1 MTETLDVRAFL
12 ESKQGDDL
20 KSSSVEKEDGL
31 SYDLGHLAAFD
42 PSPIDTAALSE
53 APEHLLSISRE
64 NTQLLINQ
72 LFSLPREQKADGA
85 YFSLPA
91 PTTIVPREKPLPK
104 EKPKTRWE
112 KFAEQKGIEKKKRG
126 RLVWDEATQQWAPR
140 YGYKS
145 VTDQAAAV
153 PWIEA
158 KPGDELMPGEDPF
171 QKRLEDKKAKSD
183 KQKRQEARNL
193 REAMTGGEDKYGA
206 RKSELGSAL
215 QMAQGS
221 SASLG
226 RFDKTLKNEP
236 DKDKGKRRKFEP
248 VSAKEMS
255 DEKQKALNVAE
266 RLFKNDTP
274 INSSK
279 AANMVQQHQEAG
291 NRAAK
296 KGKGGAK
303 PQRLLPGQR
312 PDKKGKKGRK

>member
-1 MTETLDVRAFL
+1 MLLLASSACGHFL
-12 ESKQGDDL
+12 C
-20 KSSSVEKEDGL
+20 
-31 SYDLGHLAAFD
+31 
-42 PSPIDTAALSE
+42 SE

-158 KPGDELMPGEDPF
+158 KPGDGMRLLMRVSHPLSCLPPF
-171 QKRLEDKKAKSD
+171 QS
-183 KQKRQEARNL
+183 
-193 REAMTGGEDKYGA
+193 
-206 RKSELGSAL
+206 
-215 QMAQGS
+215 
-221 SASLG
+221 
-226 RFDKTLKNEP
+226 
-236 DKDKGKRRKFEP
+236 
-248 VSAKEMS
+248 
-255 DEKQKALNVAE
+255 
-266 RLFKNDTP
+266 
-274 INSSK
+274 
-279 AANMVQQHQEAG
+279 
-291 NRAAK
+291 
-296 KGKGGAK
+296 
-303 PQRLLPGQR
+303 
-312 PDKKGKKGRK
+312 